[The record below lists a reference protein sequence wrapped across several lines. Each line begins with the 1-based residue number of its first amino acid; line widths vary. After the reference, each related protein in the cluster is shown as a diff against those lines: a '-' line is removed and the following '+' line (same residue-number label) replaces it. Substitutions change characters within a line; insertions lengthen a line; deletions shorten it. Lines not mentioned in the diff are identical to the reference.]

1 MTHLATYKHT
11 LSFLL
16 ILSFCAFA
24 KAQTATTKISQD
36 PKIEQLITLKAQMS
50 VRGKLDDRYKI
61 QIYSGNQSTANGQ
74 LKKFLNKVGT
84 WRGNITYETP
94 NYKVWIGN
102 FRNRLEADRAL
113 IRVKREFPSA
123 FIFKPER

>member
-1 MTHLATYKHT
+1 MILLPHYKPT
-11 LSFLL
+11 LSLILL
-16 ILSFCAFA
+16 LSFCAFA
-24 KAQTATTKISQD
+24 KAQTATTTISQD
-36 PKIEQLITLKAQMS
+36 PKIEQLIALKSEMS
-50 VRGKLDDRYKI
+50 LRGKLDDRYKI
-61 QIYSGNQSTANGQ
+61 QIYSGDQNSANSE
-74 LKKFLNKVGT
+74 LKKFLNTVGT

-113 IRVKREFPSA
+113 IQVKQEFPSA